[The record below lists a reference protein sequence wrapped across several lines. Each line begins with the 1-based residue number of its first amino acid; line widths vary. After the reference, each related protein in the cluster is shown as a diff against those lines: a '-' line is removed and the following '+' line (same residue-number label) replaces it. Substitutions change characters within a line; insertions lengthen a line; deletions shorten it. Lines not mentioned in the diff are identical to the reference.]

1 MKKILSILTIVL
13 MVPVFFIASANA
25 GETIYHYGDGT
36 SGTTPPTPAQ
46 VAVGGFAIVNPA
58 TGVVHGVIVGSIDYF
73 GDNNKTMGSEYMGCP
88 VGCLIIKQSTSDQN
102 GNVAGIHGPNVTYN
116 QDRNVFQSVQTNTVQ
131 TETIT
136 SPVLTETV
144 TLPVLQTSVTET
156 VTASVLNTSVT
167 TVTSSILQTFV
178 TETVTSSALN
188 TYVVE
193 TSVSVNRPKIYEFG
207 VQDLTNTNGAFQV
220 NEVAPTQN
228 TSVQISGYTKKFVC
242 EDASETCSK
251 DVSNTSSTLS
261 EEVIFF
267 SERKTALEVSS
278 TIAAQNLSLL
288 QSRIERLLILLGL
301 WVL

>member
-1 MKKILSILTIVL
+1 MKKILSVIAIALMFPILQT
-13 MVPVFFIASANA
+13 SNANA
-25 GETIYHYGDGT
+25 GDTGE
-36 SGTTPPTPAQ
+36 
-46 VAVGGFAIVNPA
+46 AVGGFAIVNPT
-58 TGVVHGVIVGSIDYF
+58 TGVVHGVIVGSIEYF
-73 GDNNKTMGSEYMGCP
+73 GGNNRTMGSEFMGCP

-116 QDRNVFQSVQTNTVQ
+116 QDRNVFQSAQTNTVQ

-136 SPVLTETV
+136 SPVLNETV
-144 TLPVLQTSVTET
+144 TSSVLQTSVTETSVTET

-193 TSVSVNRPKIYEFG
+193 TSVSVDRTKIYEFG